1 MTRHRDPTK
10 KIRMDAVDMKKA
22 RPALDVV
29 AKILGEQASV
39 DLRGLHA
46 AGAAPAMSPSTSRRK
61 FAVDSLYMRKCASH
75 R

>member
-39 DLRGLHA
+39 DFRGLHA
-46 AGAAPAMSPSTSRRK
+46 AAAAPAMSPSTRRK
-61 FAVDSLYMRKCASH
+61 FAVDSLYMCKCASH